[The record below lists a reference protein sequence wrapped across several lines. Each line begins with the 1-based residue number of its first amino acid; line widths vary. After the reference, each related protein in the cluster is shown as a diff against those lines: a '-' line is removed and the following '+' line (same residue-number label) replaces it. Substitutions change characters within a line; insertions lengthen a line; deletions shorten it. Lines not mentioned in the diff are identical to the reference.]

1 VLRLPQVFDTH
12 DAAASYALHQGLAW
26 ITGRGLAAAAP

>member
-1 VLRLPQVFDTH
+1 VLRLPLVFDTP

-26 ITGRGLAAAAP
+26 LTGRGMAAAAA

>member
-1 VLRLPQVFDTH
+1 MVFDTH

-26 ITGRGLAAAAP
+26 INGRGMAAAAP